1 MSKLRTFFETFNLA
15 LGMLLALV
23 IGAVG
28 ALLLYLAF
36 SLSDMVWV
44 GAIGLVLV
52 LVAVL
57 MIYRRVTILH
67 VLDFFASGSSWN

>member
-15 LGMLLALV
+15 LGMLLALL

-44 GAIGLVLV
+44 GVIGLVLV
-52 LVAVL
+52 VVAAVML
-57 MIYRRVTILH
+57 YRRVTILH